1 MRLMISTLIFCSLW
15 PLQPMSMLWKKTHF
29 CYRQLFFFGQRYQIV
44 LFDFNIWPPWNVH
57 NQIQTTQRKRKTNE
71 KNRWWNSAK
80 AVQDTNS
87 NMLTLTL
94 LGNMLTIVHD
104 RVKAYNI
111 FIHIIFFTILSCWP
125 HDGVCW
131 FINRQCLE
139 NVVVV
144 WAVILAN

>member
-1 MRLMISTLIFCSLW
+1 MFIIKFR
-15 PLQPMSMLWKKTHF
+15 P
-29 CYRQLFFFGQRYQIV
+29 RRG
-44 LFDFNIWPPWNVH
+44 NVK
-57 NQIQTTQRKRKTNE
+57 QMKRIDDETQQ
-71 KNRWWNSAK
+71 K

-111 FIHIIFFTILSCWP
+111 FIHIIFFTILNCWP

-139 NVVVV
+139 NVVVD
-144 WAVILAN
+144 